1 MIVHDNHPIPRCCK
15 QNVCWTQAVFSAQ
28 CHVSFSQVHLN
39 QFLQVIEKE
48 CCLAR
53 GNISPEKIFRPAL
66 HCKPV
71 TSGCWKSIPA
81 KEKAAALCKVIE
93 ILQWAGPST
102 ACVRLTKFCKGKTL
116 SSPHSPSFGEVYSV
130 HVSLK
135 FWTIDRNSTSS
146 KARFQVLIIYLI
158 RWTAAI
164 PPYHFAPTFWS
175 RWNHQP
181 RMYVAD
187 CLITFESSIR
197 VSLLNWLVR
206 MWSAPLARY
215 LQCGSYSTSP
225 HYVTKTS
232 ELHWTWLE
240 QGEAACICSAVR
252 SNLRLQIGE
261 LRLCSYAPFSLQQ
274 AIGVQLNFEDISS
287 QCVENP
293 GTMHKCKT
301 SGFENRQDATRNW
314 TMTFVSDSR

>member
-1 MIVHDNHPIPRCCK
+1 MIVHDNHPKPRCCK
-15 QNVCWTQAVFSAQ
+15 QNVCWTQVVFSAQ

-164 PPYHFAPTFWS
+164 PFCSDFLEQVKPPTKNVCCRFFNHFRVFNQGLPTQLT
-175 RWNHQP
+175 RP
-181 RMYVAD
+181 EVR
-187 CLITFESSIR
+187 SSGTLSPVRI
-197 VSLLNWLVR
+197 LLHV
-206 MWSAPLARY
+206 
-215 LQCGSYSTSP
+215 TSP
-225 HYVTKTS
+225 CPLRKHLNCTERGWNKEKRPASARLFVQTS
-232 ELHWTWLE
+232 SACRLVSF
-240 QGEAACICSAVR
+240 GYAA
-252 SNLRLQIGE
+252 
-261 LRLCSYAPFSLQQ
+261 
-274 AIGVQLNFEDISS
+274 
-287 QCVENP
+287 
-293 GTMHKCKT
+293 MHHSVCNKP
-301 SGFENRQDATRNW
+301 
-314 TMTFVSDSR
+314 